1 MIYISET
8 DIFASGLAWDEVIQ
22 TFRRAGI
29 AYDDGCHMI
38 CANAEV
44 NESDLISGPMSCFKR
59 AGPDDM
65 NHGELSRRLHFM
77 KREAGGE
84 EVLCKIS
91 EGLIQEGKREA
102 KLENILALM
111 ETTGWDADKAMEML
125 KIEHEDRPAYAA
137 FIKTA
142 AGNTAR
148 AQA

>member
-22 TFRRAGI
+22 TFRRAGT

-65 NHGELSRRLHFM
+65 NHGELSRRLRFM

-142 AGNTAR
+142 ADKTAR